1 LRTKQ
6 CFIHYGKSSQPAVS
20 PGLKGI
26 IQSINRLE
34 SSGSLLKTKKYE
46 RMKPVEST
54 NSHPHRQ
61 IWAIAGP
68 AILANSSAPL
78 VGLVD
83 TWAIGH
89 LPGAVHL
96 AAVGLGSVIFNYL
109 LWAFGFLRMG
119 TTGLIAQ
126 AKGREDL
133 HDQVVTVIRSSGL
146 AVVFGLLLFV
156 FQEALLAISMK
167 AMAPPE
173 NVEAI
178 ATEYFRIRIWAA
190 PFTLLGYA
198 ITGVLF
204 GLARV
209 RTILWLQLLLN
220 ITNGVLNVTFVVG
233 LGMGVSGVALGTLIA
248 QVLTAVVSVWMMF
261 RIFGVGPL
269 LAAARDGATWVLSG
283 FRKLVLVNGFIFIR
297 TIFLMTALALIMRVA
312 AGMGEAEMA
321 ASHVLNQYMMLI
333 ALGLDGFA
341 HASEALAG
349 AAWGRSDRA
358 QFRRWVILTGY
369 WSLIASLAYALF
381 FWLTGNEIT
390 ALLTDVHSV
399 RILAAALLPLVIAMP
414 LVSVW
419 CFLFDGVYIGATA
432 AASMMVT
439 MGMAF
444 VIYLLLLEPMTQ
456 RWGLHGL
463 WGAVLVFMAVRGLAQ
478 AVWYPRLERRL
489 G

>member
-1 LRTKQ
+1 MQAADPK
-6 CFIHYGKSSQPAVS
+6 
-20 PGLKGI
+20 
-26 IQSINRLE
+26 
-34 SSGSLLKTKKYE
+34 
-46 RMKPVEST
+46 
-54 NSHPHRQ
+54 HPHKQ
-61 IWAIAGP
+61 IWAIAAP

-89 LPGAVHL
+89 LPQAVHL
-96 AAVGLGSVIFNYL
+96 AAVGLGSVIFSYL

-126 AKGREDL
+126 ARGREDT
-133 HDQVVTVIRSSGL
+133 HDQLVTVVRSSVL
-146 AVVFGLLLFV
+146 ALALGLLLLA
-156 FQEALLAISMK
+156 FQEAVLALALK

-173 NVEAI
+173 NVAAI
-178 ATEYFRIRIWAA
+178 TAEYFRIRIWAA

-209 RTILWLQLLLN
+209 KTILWLQLLLN
-220 ITNGVLNVTFVVG
+220 LTNAALNVTFVVG
-233 LGMGVSGVALGTLIA
+233 LGMGVPGVAWGTLIA
-248 QVLTAVVSVWMMF
+248 QVLTAAASVWMMA
-261 RIFGVGPL
+261 RIYGAQPL
-269 LAAARDGATWVLSG
+269 LAVAREGATWVLSG

-312 AGMGEAEMA
+312 AGLGEVEMA
-321 ASHVLNQYMMLI
+321 ASHVINQYMLLM

-358 QFRRWVILTGY
+358 QFRRWVYLTGF
-369 WSLIASLAYALF
+369 WSLLAALVYALI
-381 FWLTGNEIT
+381 FWLWGNDIT
-390 ALLTDVHSV
+390 ALLTDIDPV
-399 RILAAALLPLVIAMP
+399 RVLAGALLPLVVALP

-419 CFLFDGVYIGATA
+419 CYLFDGVYIGATA

-439 MGMAF
+439 MGIAF
-444 VIYLLLLEPMTQ
+444 VIYLFLLEPMTVQ
-456 RWGLHGL
+456 WGLHGL
-463 WGAVLVFMAVRGLAQ
+463 WGAVLVFMAARGLAQ
-478 AVWYPRLERRL
+478 AIWYPRLERRL
-489 G
+489 E

>member
-1 LRTKQ
+1 MDTQ
-6 CFIHYGKSSQPAVS
+6 
-20 PGLKGI
+20 
-26 IQSINRLE
+26 
-34 SSGSLLKTKKYE
+34 
-46 RMKPVEST
+46 
-54 NSHPHRQ
+54 PHRQ

-119 TTGLIAQ
+119 TTGLVAQ
-126 AKGREDL
+126 AYGRGDL
-133 HDQVVTVIRSSGL
+133 SEQVVTVVRSSAL
-146 AVVFGLLLFV
+146 AVFFGLLLFA
-156 FQEALLAISMK
+156 FQEALLALALR

-173 NVEAI
+173 NVGAVT
-178 ATEYFRIRIWAA
+178 AEYFRIRIWAA
-190 PFTLLGYA
+190 PFTLFGYA

-220 ITNGVLNVTFVVG
+220 ITNAILNVTFVVG
-233 LGMGVSGVALGTLIA
+233 LGLGVPGVALGTLIA
-248 QVLTAVVSVWMMF
+248 QVLTALASAWMML
-261 RIFGVGPL
+261 RIYGAPAL
-269 LAAARDGATWVLSG
+269 LASLRDGGTWVLRA
-283 FRKLVLVNGFIFIR
+283 FRRLVLVNGFIFIR

-312 AGMGEAEMA
+312 AGLGTVEMA
-321 ASHVLNQYMMLI
+321 ASHVISQYMMLM

-358 QFRRWVILTGY
+358 QFRRWVYLTGY
-369 WSLIASLAYALF
+369 WSLLAALVYALV
-381 FWLTGNEIT
+381 FWLLGNDIT
-390 ALLTDVHSV
+390 ALLTDLESV
-399 RILAAALLPLVIAMP
+399 RVVAGALLPLVVALP
-414 LVSVW
+414 LVAVW

-439 MGMAF
+439 MGIAF
-444 VIYLLLLEPMTQ
+444 VIYLFLLEPMTQ
-456 RWGLHGL
+456 QWGLHGL

-478 AVWYPRLERRL
+478 AIWYPRLERSIA
-489 G
+489 

>member
-1 LRTKQ
+1 MSKKSRTTA
-6 CFIHYGKSSQPAVS
+6 P
-20 PGLKGI
+20 
-26 IQSINRLE
+26 R
-34 SSGSLLKTKKYE
+34 
-46 RMKPVEST
+46 
-54 NSHPHRQ
+54 HPHRE

-126 AKGREDL
+126 AKGREDVP
-133 HDQVVTVIRSSGL
+133 DQVVTVMRASAL
-146 AVVFGLLLFV
+146 AVGFGVLLLIL
-156 FQEALLAISMK
+156 QEAILIASLK
-167 AMAPPE
+167 VMAPPE
-173 NVEAI
+173 NVA
-178 ATEYFRIRIWAA
+178 AVTTEYFRIRIWAA
-190 PFTLLGYA
+190 PFTLFGYA

-209 RTILWLQLLLN
+209 RTILWLQLFLN
-220 ITNGVLNVTFVVG
+220 LTNAVLNVTFVVG
-233 LGMGVSGVALGTLIA
+233 LGMGVPGVAWGTLIA
-248 QVLTAVVSVWMMF
+248 QVLTALISGWMMV
-261 RIFGVGPL
+261 RIFG
-269 LAAARDGATWVLSG
+269 LAALTDALRDGATWVLSS

-312 AGMGEAEMA
+312 AGLGTVEMA
-321 ASHVLNQYMMLI
+321 ASHVINQYMMLM

-349 AAWGRSDRA
+349 AAWGRKDRGL
-358 QFRRWVILTGY
+358 FRRWVFLTGY
-369 WSLIASLAYALF
+369 WSIAASVAYALL
-381 FWLTGNEIT
+381 FWLAGNPIT
-390 ALLTDVHSV
+390 AMLTDIDAV
-399 RILAAALLPLVIAMP
+399 RVTTAALMPLVVALP

-432 AASMMVT
+432 AAAMMVT
-439 MGMAF
+439 MGIAF
-444 VIYLLLLEPMTQ
+444 AAYLAVLGPMTTH
-456 RWGLHGL
+456 WGLYGL
-463 WGAVLVFMAVRGLAQ
+463 WGAVLVFMAARGLAQ
-478 AVWYPRLERRL
+478 AAWYPRLEQRL

>member
-1 LRTKQ
+1 
-6 CFIHYGKSSQPAVS
+6 
-20 PGLKGI
+20 
-26 IQSINRLE
+26 
-34 SSGSLLKTKKYE
+34 
-46 RMKPVEST
+46 
-54 NSHPHRQ
+54 
-61 IWAIAGP
+61 
-68 AILANSSAPL
+68 

-89 LPGAVHL
+89 LPEAVHL
-96 AAVGLGSVIFNYL
+96 AAVGLGSVIFSYL

-126 AKGREDL
+126 AKGREDVP
-133 HDQVVTVIRSSGL
+133 DQVITVLRSSGL
-146 AVVFGLLLFV
+146 ALFFGLLLFV
-156 FQEALLAISMK
+156 FQEALLTLSLK
-167 AMAPPE
+167 AMAPPD
-173 NVEAI
+173 NVAAI
-178 ATEYFRIRIWAA
+178 TSEYFHIRIWAA

-233 LGMGVSGVALGTLIA
+233 LGMGVPGVALGTVIA
-248 QVLTAVVSVWMMF
+248 QVLTAVVSVWIML
-261 RIFGVGPL
+261 RIFGTAPL
-269 LAAARDGATWVLSG
+269 LAALRDGGTWVLSG

-312 AGMGEAEMA
+312 AGLGEVEMA
-321 ASHVLNQYMMLI
+321 ASHVMNQYMLLI

-369 WSLIASLAYALF
+369 WSLLASLAYSLM
-381 FWLTGNEIT
+381 FWLWGNDIT
-390 ALLTDVHSV
+390 ALLTDIDSV
-399 RILAAALLPLVIAMP
+399 RVTAAALLPLVVALP

-439 MGMAF
+439 MGIAF
-444 VIYLLLLEPMTQ
+444 VIYLFLLDPMTQ
-456 RWGLHGL
+456 QWGLHGL
-463 WGAVLVFMAVRGLAQ
+463 WGAVLVFMAVRGLGQ
-478 AVWYPRLERRL
+478 AIWYPQLERRL
-489 G
+489 E

>member
-1 LRTKQ
+1 M
-6 CFIHYGKSSQPAVS
+6 
-20 PGLKGI
+20 
-26 IQSINRLE
+26 N
-34 SSGSLLKTKKYE
+34 
-46 RMKPVEST
+46 
-54 NSHPHRQ
+54 NHPHKQ

-126 AKGREDL
+126 ARGREDV
-133 HDQVVTVIRSSGL
+133 HDQVVTVIRSSAMAL
-146 AVVFGLLLFV
+146 LFGVMLFV
-156 FQEALLAISMK
+156 FQEALLLLSLK
-167 AMAPPE
+167 AMAAPE
-173 NVEAI
+173 QVAAI
-178 ATEYFRIRIWAA
+178 TSEYFHIRIWAA

-209 RTILWLQLLLN
+209 RTILFLQLLLN

-233 LGMGVSGVALGTLIA
+233 LGMGVPGVALGTVIA
-248 QVLTAVVSVWMMF
+248 QVLTALVSVWVVL
-261 RIFGVGPL
+261 RIFGAAPL
-269 LAAARDGATWVLSG
+269 LAAIRDGATWVLAG

-297 TIFLMTALALIMRVA
+297 TIFLMTALALIMREA
-312 AGMGEAEMA
+312 ANLGEVEMA
-321 ASHVLNQYMMLI
+321 ASHVINQYMMLM

-358 QFRRWVILTGY
+358 QFRRWVYLTGY
-369 WSLIASLAYALF
+369 WSLIASLAYALL
-381 FWLTGNEIT
+381 FWLVGNDIT
-390 ALLTDVHSV
+390 ALLTDIDSV
-399 RILAAALLPLVIAMP
+399 RVLAAALLPLVVAMP

-432 AASMMVT
+432 AAAMMVT
-439 MGMAF
+439 MGIAF
-444 VIYLLLLEPMTQ
+444 VIYLFLLEPMTQ
-456 RWGLHGL
+456 QWGLHGL

-478 AVWYPRLERRL
+478 AIWYPRLERKL
-489 G
+489 D